1 MNETTIRIVWRH
13 MLTASRNFR
22 SECQRWRLRYQSE
35 NFLPLWD
42 FFKNAGAILVH
53 LNQAATPESSRSKQT
68 WRHAFRPFFNTQ
80 SRLSAIV
87 EWVTR
92 SLLRK
97 KSSREV
103 LVSNLH
109 HFVFFNTNHVDGR
122 ALCARKNLSSRM
134 NEIKTRRRNARKKAE
149 ISFEVNESSRILF
162 SSLLARHFLL
172 PFTGH
177 QITDELNSTKAIK
190 QSNVTSCRWQL
201 PECKWI
207 E

>member
-1 MNETTIRIVWRH
+1 MSA
-13 MLTASRNFR
+13 LTVFDIKVKTFFR
-22 SECQRWRLRYQSE
+22 FKISLKTRVQS
-35 NFLPLWD
+35 LCTWI
-42 FFKNAGAILVH
+42 KRQH
-53 LNQAATPESSRSKQT
+53 LNHCSKQT

-109 HFVFFNTNHVDGR
+109 HFVCFNTNHVDGC

-162 SSLLARHFLL
+162 SSLLARHFL
-172 PFTGH
+172 PAIH
-177 QITDELNSTKAIK
+177 WSSNYWRIK
-190 QSNVTSCRWQL
+190 QH
-201 PECKWI
+201 
-207 E
+207 